1 MAKTSRDS
9 RHRRQDWAEN
19 PLIGG
24 GAAALAQAVAPVLD
38 WARWQKNIIN
48 KFNDKGRPDHKV
60 EWVDFQCIITPDG
73 SRNRNA
79 TAGGDRSTQHFTVMY
94 LKPATLQIGDILVH
108 KTFGKMKIESF
119 NGLADIGL
127 TSARAIGLNA
137 GQDIEDGE
145 AIRNEQAEI
154 F

>member
-1 MAKTSRDS
+1 MAKTNRDS
-9 RHRRQDWAEN
+9 RKKRQDWASN
-19 PLIGG
+19 PQVSS
-24 GAAALAQAVAPVLD
+24 GASALRQAVEPMLD

-48 KFNDKGRPDHKV
+48 KFDDKGRPDHKV
-60 EWVDFQCIITPDG
+60 EWVDFQCMITPEEC
-73 SRNRNA
+73 SRRA

-94 LKPATLQIGDILVH
+94 LKPSTLQIGDILVH
-108 KTFGKMKIESF
+108 RTFGAMKIVSF

-145 AIRNEQAEI
+145 AIRNEQPDI
-154 F
+154 L